1 MVCPLFENSLDVMIS
16 WNEHFVHEKA
26 AQLTSY
32 HLIIIISFTHTFDK
46 KNEQNPGDIACS
58 DCARCPVPAQG
69 HQSDHNLLLV

>member
-1 MVCPLFENSLDVMIS
+1 M
-16 WNEHFVHEKA
+16 HEKA

-58 DCARCPVPAQG
+58 DLVPDARCQVPAQG
-69 HQSDHNLLLV
+69 HQSEHNLLLVQSTNLVTVPTNGH